1 MMVTR
6 TWRAVT
12 SWRSDS
18 LKAPTPCLVAL
29 YTPLFRRA
37 TRPATE
43 LTFTMSATERG
54 SRSALA
60 RRCGSTAWVQ

>member
-1 MMVTR
+1 MSSACMISMPPKVWAMPSRISGRLWKASSVAVAPGSMRVTR

-29 YTPLFRRA
+29 
-37 TRPATE
+37 
-43 LTFTMSATERG
+43 
-54 SRSALA
+54 
-60 RRCGSTAWVQ
+60 